1 MSKITISSRN
11 ALEHVHVRQR
21 GSKWS
26 YRFEKAKVDGKRQ
39 TVERSGFATREDA
52 QLAGI
57 KAYEDYQHGIR
68 QGNSPDMS
76 FADFLD
82 IWFER
87 TKLDARNN
95 TLELREKNIRLHLK
109 PALGSYRLT
118 SLSPQIIDG
127 FVRQKRQDGYSYETV
142 DRMLSNIKVAL
153 DYAIWPME
161 LLKANPAQLI
171 KVPGKNFAEL
181 SRRRPRRRIENDEL
195 VQLFDHFPFGN
206 TYHMPL
212 ALGLYFGTRIG
223 ETLGLSWADCDL
235 DARELHIRL
244 QIQRLSMRG
253 HHSLHYL
260 CDLKTESS
268 HRTLAFDSEIVLPL
282 LRRWRQQQRANELA
296 YGEDYFY
303 NYILPAKDYQ
313 GRPIQKIVSLEKCYP
328 TPGPRL
334 DLICTQPNG
343 KYIKPC
349 SLSYQCKR
357 IREMGIRDF
366 DFHCLRHT
374 NLTMLGESHASLTEI
389 MTRAGH
395 SDAKSTMTY
404 VDSRLEMQERPVQM
418 ITKKL
423 KHIL

>member
-1 MSKITISSRN
+1 
-11 ALEHVHVRQR
+11 
-21 GSKWS
+21 
-26 YRFEKAKVDGKRQ
+26 
-39 TVERSGFATREDA
+39 
-52 QLAGI
+52 
-57 KAYEDYQHGIR
+57 
-68 QGNSPDMS
+68 MS

-268 HRTLAFDSEIVLPL
+268 HRTLAFGS
-282 LRRWRQQQRANELA
+282 
-296 YGEDYFY
+296 G
-303 NYILPAKDYQ
+303 
-313 GRPIQKIVSLEKCYP
+313 P
-328 TPGPRL
+328 TSWPTERTTSTTTSSPPR
-334 DLICTQPNG
+334 T
-343 KYIKPC
+343 
-349 SLSYQCKR
+349 
-357 IREMGIRDF
+357 
-366 DFHCLRHT
+366 
-374 NLTMLGESHASLTEI
+374 
-389 MTRAGH
+389 TRAARSRRSSPSRSATRH
-395 SDAKSTMTY
+395 PALASTSSARSPMASTSSLARSPTSASASARWASATSTSTAC
-404 VDSRLEMQERPVQM
+404 DTL
-418 ITKKL
+418 T
-423 KHIL
+423 

>member
-26 YRFEKAKVDGKRQ
+26 YRFEKAKVDGKRRM
-39 TVERSGFATREDA
+39 VEHGGFTTREDA

-57 KAYEDYQHGIR
+57 NAYEDYQHGIR
-68 QGNSPDMS
+68 QVNSPDMS

-82 IWFER
+82 LWFER

-95 TLELREKNIRLHLK
+95 TLEMRDNIIRLHLK

-118 SLSPQIIDG
+118 SLSPRIIDG
-127 FVRQKRQDGYSYETV
+127 FIRQKRQDGYSYGTV
-142 DRMLSNIKVAL
+142 NRLLSNIKVAL

-161 LLKANPAQLI
+161 LLKTNPAHLI

-195 VQLFDHFPFGN
+195 IKIFEHFPFGN

-235 DARELHIRL
+235 DARELCIRL

-268 HRTLAFDSEIVLPL
+268 HRTLAFDDEIVLPL
-282 LRRWRQQQRANELA
+282 LRHWRQQQRTNELS

-313 GRPIQKIVSLEKCYP
+313 GRPIQKIVSLEKGCV
-328 TPGPRL
+328 
-334 DLICTQPNG
+334 
-343 KYIKPC
+343 
-349 SLSYQCKR
+349 
-357 IREMGIRDF
+357 
-366 DFHCLRHT
+366 
-374 NLTMLGESHASLTEI
+374 
-389 MTRAGH
+389 
-395 SDAKSTMTY
+395 KSF
-404 VDSRLEMQERPVQM
+404 V
-418 ITKKL
+418 
-423 KHIL
+423 

>member
-1 MSKITISSRN
+1 
-11 ALEHVHVRQR
+11 
-21 GSKWS
+21 
-26 YRFEKAKVDGKRQ
+26 
-39 TVERSGFATREDA
+39 
-52 QLAGI
+52 
-57 KAYEDYQHGIR
+57 
-68 QGNSPDMS
+68 
-76 FADFLD
+76 
-82 IWFER
+82 
-87 TKLDARNN
+87 
-95 TLELREKNIRLHLK
+95 
-109 PALGSYRLT
+109 
-118 SLSPQIIDG
+118 
-127 FVRQKRQDGYSYETV
+127 
-142 DRMLSNIKVAL
+142 
-153 DYAIWPME
+153 
-161 LLKANPAQLI
+161 
-171 KVPGKNFAEL
+171 
-181 SRRRPRRRIENDEL
+181 
-195 VQLFDHFPFGN
+195 
-206 TYHMPL
+206 
-212 ALGLYFGTRIG
+212 
-223 ETLGLSWADCDL
+223 
-235 DARELHIRL
+235 
-244 QIQRLSMRG
+244 MRG

-260 CDLKTESS
+260 FDLKTESS
-268 HRTLAFDSEIVLPL
+268 HRTLVFDSEIVLPL

-328 TPGPRL
+328 APGPRL